1 MSGEESRRFLLLLTC
16 IENRRHETEE
26 EEMDMREACM
36 SQHISKRSR
45 MEKLEKETEGGV
57 G

>member
-45 MEKLEKETEGGV
+45 MEKLGKETEGGV